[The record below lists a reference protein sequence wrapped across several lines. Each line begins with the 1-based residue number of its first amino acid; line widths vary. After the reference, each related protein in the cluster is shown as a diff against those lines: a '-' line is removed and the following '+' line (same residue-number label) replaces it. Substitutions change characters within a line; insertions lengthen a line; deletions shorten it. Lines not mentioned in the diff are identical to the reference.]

1 VSAAVARCGY
11 LIVTLIRYVRNIM
24 RYLIRYRTRYS
35 SSAATL
41 TDMAAQLAPG
51 REEEEWLL
59 GRQEKGRRKV

>member
-1 VSAAVARCGY
+1 MSAAVACCGY
-11 LIVTLIRYVRNIM
+11 LIVTPIRYVRNIM